1 MEGLC
6 IVYCYHVVIIFVI
19 NLVIQKKKK
28 KKSKVSDYSSIHIV
42 LTNCKYTKSLF
53 LDTSIYIHLP
63 TKTKNK

>member
-19 NLVIQKKKK
+19 NLVIQKKE
-28 KKSKVSDYSSIHIV
+28 KSKVSDYSSIHIV

-63 TKTKNK
+63 TKTINK